1 MSMVVWVMMGIALW
15 HFAVFVPDRFYGGI
29 VGAFLVAIV
38 GSALFGFVV
47 SGLTIPGRAE
57 TDLADAFI
65 AVPGAVLALAISWW
79 YGSRTE
85 GEHRPEVL

>member
-1 MSMVVWVMMGIALW
+1 
-15 HFAVFVPDRFYGGI
+15 

-38 GSALFGFVV
+38 GAVVFGFLVA
-47 SGLTIPGRAE
+47 GLSVPGRND
-57 TDLADAFI
+57 TDVLQALI
-65 AVPGAVLALAISWW
+65 AVPGAALALAASWF